1 MNIIKLG
8 PVGAQIDGINLLS
21 VLEDQAT
28 LSNIRKAFVDNSVLV
43 FRNQNLD
50 PSHLLSVA
58 RIIGEPLKQ
67 MRRV

>member
-50 PSHLLSVA
+50 PSHLLERLPYYSSY
-58 RIIGEPLKQ
+58 
-67 MRRV
+67 